1 MIRYCYTPV
10 RMAKSKKMTIS
21 IAGEYTEEHKI
32 SFITD
37 GKAKR
42 YTHRGGGTVRR
53 FLTGLNIVLSYDP
66 ASVLVDVY
74 PKDLKI
80 CVHKSTCTVMF
91 RVALLITSNK
101 QKLKILFVGEQ
112 INRKAINCPGFLRVM
127 PDSRPGAGK
136 LSDSPKASY
145 TFRK

>member
-10 RMAKSKKMTIS
+10 RMAKSKKMIIS

-42 YTHRGGGTVRR
+42 YTHRGGGTARR
-53 FLTGLNIVLSYDP
+53 FLTRLNIVLSYDP
-66 ASVLVDVY
+66 ANVLVDVY
-74 PKDLKI
+74 PNDLKT
-80 CVHKSTCTVMF
+80 CVHKSICTVMF
-91 RVALLITSNK
+91 IVALLIMSNK
-101 QKLKILFVGEQ
+101 QKLKILFIGEQ
-112 INRKAINCPGFLRVM
+112 INSKAIKCPEFLRVM